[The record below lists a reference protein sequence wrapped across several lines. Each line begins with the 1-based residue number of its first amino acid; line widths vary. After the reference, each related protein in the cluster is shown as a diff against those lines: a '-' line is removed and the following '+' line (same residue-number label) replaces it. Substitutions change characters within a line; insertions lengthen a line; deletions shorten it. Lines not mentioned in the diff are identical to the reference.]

1 MSTLEKFVRPLGPWH
16 ALGFYRCVANT
27 CRYEV
32 ALDGLRGRS
41 VLDVL
46 ETAISNVIL
55 STPSLAI
62 GIVGEETSRPQFIQQ
77 ASINLEDHFEFIE
90 KANTDPADHDSIL
103 LSILEDLHDRRWP
116 DIERRPP
123 WKLTVLSWN
132 AGPEDNLV
140 VLDAVFAVHHAIA
153 DGRSTAFFHAALLS
167 ELNRSSRRPA
177 QLRGRTL
184 NVTDGGAGKR
194 EPPQEELVGFSKSWG
209 FMVRTLWRELG
220 PAWLQGHQ
228 PAAPWTG
235 KAITREPCQ
244 TRLRLVKVSPVAV
257 PRILAACRANQT
269 TLTPLIHALVLTAL
283 SKHAPPEQAVA
294 FRSSTPIDLRSSIV
308 HGSQPPLG
316 RNLFGVFV
324 TIQSHVFD
332 EPTITA
338 LREGSSTEEI
348 WGIAAGLRR
357 SMKQHVGNLP
367 KDDIMRKPRG
377 DTWEVSNIGSMPTGE
392 AAKRE
397 ADGCWR
403 VQRSLMSQGA
413 TVAGA
418 AIGISVAGVT
428 GGEMSIVLGNGGASA
443 VSLVQVRAKS
453 NRLRPKDQGVVVRLL
468 EDIPKFGRRDSVF
481 RIERGR
487 MRNEWFPAM
496 KAEYMTASRF
506 RELGL
511 TRDDIGDRDTTFGT
525 MAAAD
530 DVEDAP
536 ELEAPKRTVLITS
549 PEKAHTLLTTLIPD
563 TLIFHR
569 KPIPVPAPPPP
580 TQSISP
586 LVASAQADTAQDR
599 NDAPLAIYGSASATD
614 IVGHIKGLLLND
626 AEGSHVV
633 LGPENI
639 RFLGLAEEAD
649 RIKALGRWEIEISV
663 GGTGLEPV
671 RKVVEI
677 LPLTEATGEG
687 EAQPAL

>member
-1 MSTLEKFVRPLGPWH
+1 MSTLGESVRPLGPW
-16 ALGFYRCVANT
+16 YV
-27 CRYEV
+27 CRSLV
-32 ALDGLRGRS
+32 
-41 VLDVL
+41 DVL
-46 ETAISNVIL
+46 ETAVANVIL
-55 STPSLAI
+55 SLPSLTL
-62 GIVGEETSRPQFIQQ
+62 GIVGEETPKPQFIQQ
-77 ASINLEDHFEFIE
+77 ASINVEDHLEFID
-90 KANTDPADHDSIL
+90 KANTDPAARDSIL
-103 LSILEDLHDRRWP
+103 LGILEDLHDRRWP
-116 DIERRPP
+116 DVEHRPP

-132 AGPEDNLV
+132 TKPEDNLV
-140 VLDAVFAVHHAIA
+140 VFDAVFAVHHAIA
-153 DGRSTAFFHAALLS
+153 DGRSTALFHAALLN
-167 ELNRSSRRPA
+167 ELNRSSGRPT
-177 QLRGRTL
+177 QLCGRTL
-184 NVTDGGAGKR
+184 NVTSGGTGKR
-194 EPPQEELVGFSKSWG
+194 DPPQEELVEFSKSWG
-209 FMVRTLWRELG
+209 FLVRTLWRELG
-220 PAWLQGHQ
+220 PASLQWHQ
-228 PAAPWTG
+228 PAVPWTG
-235 KAITREPCQ
+235 KVITREPCQ
-244 TRLRLVKVSPVAV
+244 TRLRLVRAPPVAV
-257 PRILAACRANQT
+257 PHILAACRANQT

-283 SKHAPPEQAVA
+283 SRLVPAEQAVA
-294 FRSSTPIDLRSSIV
+294 FRSSTPIDLRSSIANS
-308 HGSQPPLG
+308 SQPQSG

-324 TIQSHVFD
+324 TAQNHVFD
-332 EPTITA
+332 ESTITT
-338 LREGSSTEEI
+338 LREGSAEEI
-348 WGIAAGLRR
+348 WGVAAALRR
-357 SMKQHVGNLP
+357 SMKQHLDNVP
-367 KDDIMRKPRG
+367 RDDIMSMLGWVSNWNDYWLSKVGKPRG
-377 DTWEVSNIGSMPTGE
+377 ETWEVSNIGVMPTDEPGKE
-392 AAKRE
+392 E
-397 ADGCWR
+397 ADACWR
-403 VQRSLMSQGA
+403 IQRSLMSQGA
-413 TVAGA
+413 TVAGT
-418 AIGISVAGVT
+418 AINISPF
-428 GGEMSIVLGNGGASA
+428 SNSNGGASA

-536 ELEAPKRTVLITS
+536 ELESPKPTVVITS

-563 TLIFHR
+563 ALVFHR
-569 KPIPVPAPPPP
+569 KPIPAPPPPPP

-586 LVASAQADTAQDR
+586 LVATANANTAQDR
-599 NDAPLAIYGSASATD
+599 DNTPLAIYGSVSATD

-639 RFLGLAEEAD
+639 RFQGLAEETD

-677 LPLTEATGEG
+677 LPLAEAAGEG